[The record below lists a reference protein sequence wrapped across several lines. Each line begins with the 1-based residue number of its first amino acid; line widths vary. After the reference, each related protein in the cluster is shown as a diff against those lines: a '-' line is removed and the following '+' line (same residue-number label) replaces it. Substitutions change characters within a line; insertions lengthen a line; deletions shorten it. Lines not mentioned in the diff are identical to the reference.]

1 MDRRDPSSTLRNKQK
16 VKTDTPGWLHV
27 ASKQARGRGREDI
40 RETQPY
46 AQGRNNA
53 ARPYQ
58 RRADAARRS
67 WSPYFLLP
75 YLRWT

>member
-1 MDRRDPSSTLRNKQK
+1 MNAAATS
-16 VKTDTPGWLHV
+16 
-27 ASKQARGRGREDI
+27 AA
-40 RETQPY
+40 
-46 AQGRNNA
+46 GRNIRVTPTYGKEGADA